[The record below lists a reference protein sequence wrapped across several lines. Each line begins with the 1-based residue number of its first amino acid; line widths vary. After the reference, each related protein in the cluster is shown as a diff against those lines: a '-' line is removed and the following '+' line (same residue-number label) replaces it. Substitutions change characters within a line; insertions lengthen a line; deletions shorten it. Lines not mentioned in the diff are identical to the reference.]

1 MTEQPLAQSHKAARL
16 RAANGRSGVIL
27 METLLVLPILLML
40 LGGLFVIGDL
50 MMGRLVAHEIDRTLA
65 WRVKERFSYDPSR
78 PATAFDESAFAHISG
93 PHGIRD
99 DPGLGLFA
107 YEATGSGMGSRWS
120 SVFAGRS
127 DVQVDVPWWVNLV
140 NVQDAVMGDPRN
152 PDRMESSY
160 KLNSG
165 DDGNFSQTA
174 RAYVFRRLRETNGG
188 ERSGHTREFPW
199 LGIVGDNMA
208 GAAVNGAWTG
218 GRLGTYNRNP
228 NAIVVSGDPGP

>member
-1 MTEQPLAQSHKAARL
+1 MTEQTLAQSHKAARL
-16 RAANGRSGVIL
+16 RAADGRSGVIL

-50 MMGRLVAHEIDRTLA
+50 LMGRLVAHEIDRTLA
-65 WRVKERFSYDPSR
+65 WRVKERFSYVPSR
-78 PATAFDESAFAHISG
+78 PATAFDESAFSHIPG
-93 PHGIRD
+93 PHGIKE

-107 YEATGSGMGSRWS
+107 YEATGSGMGNLWS

-140 NVQDAVMGDPRN
+140 NVQDAVMGDPQN

-165 DDGNFSQTA
+165 DNGNFMQTA
-174 RAYVFRRLRETNGG
+174 RAYVFRRKDNG
-188 ERSGHTREFPW
+188 EARSGHTSVFPW
-199 LGIVGDNMA
+199 FGIVGDKMA
-208 GAAVNGAWTG
+208 SLAVGGGLSG

-228 NAIVVSGDPGP
+228 NAIIVSGDPGP